1 METVSRPRIT
11 LARIAAAS
19 FIVLF
24 QELAL
29 IRWLPEQL
37 RALAY
42 FPNVIL
48 ISAFLGLGAGCLV
61 ARRRSLLSLWP
72 LFLALIAGT
81 AAYLNRFAFTQESAT
96 DHLWLLYYDL
106 PATATVI
113 PSIRLPIMLMFLL
126 SALTFVPLGQY
137 VAARL
142 VIARDTSTSLWGYA
156 SDLAGSL
163 AGVVAFSILSYAG
176 TRPVV
181 WFTIALAAALLL
193 YESRGL
199 MLWHAVM
206 AFVVIV
212 IVARSQRNTDYSPYY
227 ALRVQPR
234 PPGFNVLTNGS
245 LHQYAAPLR
254 RDDPAPPRSPVD
266 VMRSGYHLPY
276 GLLAARPRRVL
287 VLGAGTGNDVAVA
300 LDEGAQQVDAV
311 EIDPVILRIG
321 RNHPDHPYADRR
333 VRIFN
338 TDARAFLNHTS
349 ERYDLVVFG
358 TLDSMTRLSALSSV
372 RLDNYVYT
380 ADCLRAVRR
389 HLQPG
394 GGVAMYF
401 WVGKRY
407 IDQHIRALIAV
418 GLGESPAVIQHEF
431 VMFNSLYLAG
441 PGFSRVAHNQPLT
454 AEQVASVEAG
464 IAVPTDDWPYLYL
477 ADRGVTPFY
486 LSIIALIVGIALV
499 TVFGVS
505 PEMRRSLGGRQ
516 VDWVMFLFGAAFTLI
531 ETRLVTEMNLVW
543 GATWLTSAVVFGSI
557 LATIIAATLLMQ
569 LRPLR
574 WGAAAG
580 GLMTAMLITWLIPA
594 HTMVGLAPSL
604 RLLAS
609 ALFAGLPV
617 FFASCCFALLFRE
630 REQPDVAF
638 GWNMLGAVVGGLLE
652 FTSMALGIKAMALLA
667 GVAYLLALL
676 VRERALRPASA
687 APGVARQGG

>member
-1 METVSRPRIT
+1 MEINARARFT
-11 LARIAAAS
+11 LVRIAVAS

-48 ISAFLGLGAGCLV
+48 ISAFLGLGVGCLL

-72 LFLALIAGT
+72 VFVALIAGS
-81 AAYLNRFAFTQESAT
+81 AAYLSRFAFTQESAT

-106 PATATVI
+106 PANATVI
-113 PSIRLPIMLMFLL
+113 PSIRLPIMLMFVL

-142 VIARDTSTSLWGYA
+142 VIARDTSSSLWGYA

-163 AGVVAFSILSYAG
+163 AGVIAFSILSYAG
-176 TRPVV
+176 TRPVI
-181 WFTIALAAALLL
+181 WFAIALGAALLL
-193 YESRGL
+193 YESRAL
-199 MLWHAVM
+199 LVWHAVLS
-206 AFVVIV
+206 VVVLIV
-212 IVARSQRNTDYSPYY
+212 VVRSQRATDYSPYY

-254 RDDPAPPRSPVD
+254 RADPLPAGSPVD
-266 VMRSGYHLPY
+266 LMRSGYHLPY
-276 GLLAARPRRVL
+276 GILAARPRRVL

-300 LDEGAQQVDAV
+300 LDEGAEQVDAV

-321 RNHPDHPYADRR
+321 RDHPDHPYSNPR
-333 VRIFN
+333 VRLFN

-418 GLGESPAVIQHEF
+418 GLQESPAVIQHEF

-441 PGFSRVAHNQPLT
+441 PGFRRAVRNGPLT
-454 AEQVASVEAG
+454 PGQVAEIDAG

-486 LSIIALIVGIALV
+486 LSIIAMIVGLAVLS
-499 TVFGVS
+499 VFGVS
-505 PEMRRSLGGRQ
+505 PQMRRSLGGRQ
-516 VDWVMFLFGAAFTLI
+516 IDLVMFLFGVAFTLI

-557 LATIIAATLLMQ
+557 LATIIIATLLMQ
-569 LRPLR
+569 VRPLR
-574 WGAAAG
+574 WSSAAG
-580 GLMTAMLITWLIPA
+580 GLMTAMLLTWLVPA
-594 HTMVGLAPSL
+594 HTMVGLDPVP

-630 REQPDVAF
+630 RAEPDVAF
-638 GWNMLGAVVGGLLE
+638 GWNMLGAVLGGLLE

-676 VRERALRPASA
+676 VRERSLRPAPLVASG
-687 APGVARQGG
+687 APQPD